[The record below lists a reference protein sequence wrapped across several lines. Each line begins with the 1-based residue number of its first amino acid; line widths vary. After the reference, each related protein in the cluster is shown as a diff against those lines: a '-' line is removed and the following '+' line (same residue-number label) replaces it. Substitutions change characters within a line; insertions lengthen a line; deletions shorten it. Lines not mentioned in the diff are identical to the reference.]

1 MDNSFFEELSFLN
14 ISVMSGIRPRGRTV
28 DKRARGRCDSGF
40 LYIWS
45 GEVFFKSLS
54 GDTVAASDGELVFLP
69 KLEKY
74 SMEYKAESTVFV
86 LVNFDSFDSSGR
98 EVNLF
103 DKITKLLKDDK
114 LYSVSKI
121 MTSFELCSASKT
133 LAAALRKKELIYRL
147 LGAICSSAPALSS
160 RRDIDSR
167 IFPGV
172 QLLEQRYLENLPI
185 SIFAEACHISL
196 SSFRAH
202 FQRQFG
208 ISPVRYRNNLRVER
222 AKELLYEGSSSIAEV
237 AYASGFENVGYF
249 CRCFKQITGEFPTKK
264 KNQKI

>member
-1 MDNSFFEELSFLN
+1 MDNSFFEELNFLN
-14 ISVMSGIRPRGRTV
+14 ISIMSGIRPRGRTV
-28 DKRARGRCDSGF
+28 DKRAHGRCDSGF
-40 LYIWS
+40 LFIWS
-45 GEVFFKSLS
+45 GEVCFKTLS
-54 GDTVAASDGELVFLP
+54 GDLVTASDRELVFLP

-86 LVNFDSFDSSGR
+86 LVNFTSRDSSGK

-114 LYSVSKI
+114 LYSISKI

-133 LAAALRKKELIYRL
+133 LAATLRKKELIYRL
-147 LGAICSSAPALSS
+147 LGAISASAPLLST

-167 IFPGV
+167 ILAGV
-172 QLLEQRYLENLPI
+172 QLLEQSYLENIPI
-185 SIFAEACHISL
+185 TSFADASHVSV
-196 SSFRAH
+196 SSFRER
-202 FQRQFG
+202 FQKQFG
-208 ISPVRYRNNLRVER
+208 TSPVKYRNNLRIER

-264 KNQKI
+264 KNRE